1 MLVPLYDVNTGDFK
15 GVEKRLGLIV
25 VHRDPAKYFLLYGFD
40 KVKSKLLFS
49 TFKKWLLNIF
59 QSTCFKK
66 HKTFLTSENKGEQSC
81 LFYYLP
87 STTDR
92 KESINQHMGHV
103 QLHPIDCIY
112 EDF

>member
-1 MLVPLYDVNTGDFK
+1 MPLYDVNTGDFK

-25 VHRDPAKYFLLYGFD
+25 LHRDPAKYFLLYGFD

-66 HKTFLTSENKGEQSC
+66 HKTFLTNENKGEQSC

-92 KESINQHMGHV
+92 KESINQHMGYV